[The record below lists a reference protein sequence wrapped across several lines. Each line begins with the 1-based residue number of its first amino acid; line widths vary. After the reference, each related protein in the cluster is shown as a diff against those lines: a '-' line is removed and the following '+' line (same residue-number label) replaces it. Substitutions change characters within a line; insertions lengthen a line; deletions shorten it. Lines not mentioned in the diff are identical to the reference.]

1 MRYQV
6 GGSLHSDDLTYVV
19 RQADEQ
25 LYASLKAGDFCYV
38 LNSRQMGK
46 SSLLQRTSY
55 HLRQEGYKCVYL
67 DMTRLGSEDTTPE
80 QWYKG
85 VIVSLFYSL
94 DLVKQVNFKQWWEMQ
109 AGISSVQ
116 KLNQFVEEVLLPN
129 TQKCDRIFILID
141 EIDSLL
147 SLTFPVSDF
156 FAWIRHCYNQQAD
169 DPKFQRLGFALFG
182 VASPS
187 DLIADKRRTPFNIGT
202 AIELYGFQLPE
213 ATPLLKGLEEAIS
226 QNEAVLR
233 EIIYWTEG
241 QPFLTQKICQ
251 LIVQKALE
259 TSNKKIE
266 LPLESV
272 ASWVEE
278 LVRSQIIQNWES
290 KDDPEHL
297 RTIRNRLLFHEH
309 RVGRLLGLYQQV
321 LQAEALGSREAE
333 EQGSRKE
340 EFCSLPLHPVPSDDS
355 REQTELLLSG
365 LVEKHNGYLKI
376 KNPIYR
382 SVFNAQWVSR
392 QLDNLRPYSQT
403 FNAWVASCY
412 QDESR
417 LLRGQALR
425 DTQNWVQGK
434 SLSNLDYQFLA
445 ASQECERREVQIALE
460 AARAKEVEVRLV
472 QEKRTALLQRFLLG
486 AVCIGL
492 FVSSGL
498 GVEIFILYRQA
509 LKSENQ
515 ARSSEIRALVSSSE
529 GLFASNRR
537 LDALIEAIKAKHQLQ
552 KLDKPNTNIQRQV
565 DNILR
570 QAVYGADEYNRF
582 SSHTAAVLAVDISPD
597 SSLIASASIDKTIKL
612 WRDGTEVATL
622 KGHQAA
628 VKAVDFSPDG
638 KILASASEDG
648 TIKLWKLDGE
658 PVLKEGIQRQSLM
671 GKTPIALGVSPW
683 EKTALA
689 PLQATG
695 EPRRGTLLKTLKG
708 HTASVWGVAFSPDGQ
723 FLASGSFDGTV
734 RLWKLDGTLLK
745 TLQSDK
751 MGFWGVAFSPDG
763 QIVAATSLNR
773 TVKLWKRDS
782 SGWEN
787 AKLIQTLQGHA
798 SWVVGVAFSPDGQ
811 TIASASEDTTVK
823 LWQRDSTGGSYRLN
837 QTLKGHSAGIWGV
850 TFSPDGQT
858 IASASLDKTI
868 KLWNI
873 DGTELRTL
881 KGHSASVWG
890 VNFSKDG
897 SFIASAGA
905 ENVVR
910 LWQKDNPFQKS
921 IIAHQAGIWSLD
933 ITSDSS
939 TIATAS
945 HENAAKFW
953 SRQGKLLKTMTESE
967 GAIFEVSFSGDG
979 KLIALRTDNDIV
991 KLKKPDGTLVATYK
1005 YPFGKLLAAL
1015 LSPDGQ
1021 AIAMSSV
1028 DKMAQIWR
1036 RDSSATQQKFHPV
1049 PQILKGHQAE
1059 VWHVV
1064 FSPDGRLVGSASG
1077 DGTAKLWTLDGE
1089 PALYP
1094 HGQASYAQRF
1104 PQKKEGIQRHSLTG
1118 ETPIALGVSP
1128 WEKTA
1133 LAPLQATGVSAGA
1146 SPQKGKL
1153 FRTLVGHA
1161 AAVWRVAFSQ
1171 DSKMIATG
1179 SGDNT
1184 VKLWTLE
1191 GKLLE
1196 TLKGHTAAIWGVA
1209 FSPDGKIVASGSVDG
1224 TVKLWK
1230 LDGTEITTLRGHT
1243 AAIRKI
1249 AISRDGTLLAS
1260 GGDDNTLILWNLP
1273 RILNLD
1279 ALTYGCALVKDYLKT
1294 NIAVEE
1300 GDRSL
1305 CDTPSKIQK

>member
-6 GGSLHSDDLTYVV
+6 GGSLHSDDLTYIV

-129 TQKCDRIFILID
+129 TQKGDRIFILID

-202 AIELYGFQLPE
+202 AIELYGFQLHE

-226 QNEAVLR
+226 QSEAVLR

-241 QPFLTQKICQ
+241 QPFLTQKICR
-251 LIVQKALE
+251 LIAQKALE
-259 TSNKKIE
+259 ASNKKIE
-266 LPLESV
+266 LPVESV

-297 RTIRNRLLFHEH
+297 RTIRNRLLFQEH

-321 LQAEALGSREAE
+321 LQAEALGSR
-333 EQGSRKE
+333 KE
-340 EFCSLPLHPVPSDDS
+340 EFSSVPLHPVPSDDS
-355 REQTELLLSG
+355 REQIELLLSG

-460 AARAKEVEVRLV
+460 AARAKEVEVRLI
-472 QEKRTALLQRFLLG
+472 QEKRTASLQRFVLG

-537 LDALIEAIKAKHQLQ
+537 FDALIEAIKAKHQLQ
-552 KLDKPNTNIQRQV
+552 KLDKSNTNIQRQV
-565 DNILR
+565 DNVLR

-582 SSHTAAVLAVDISPD
+582 SRHTAAVLAVDISPD

-612 WRDGTEVATL
+612 WRRDGTEIATL

-628 VKAVDFSPDG
+628 VKAVAFSSDG
-638 KILASASEDG
+638 QILASASEDS

-658 PVLKEGIQRQSLM
+658 PALKEGIQRQSLM
-671 GKTPIALGVSPW
+671 GETPIALGVSPW

-689 PLQATG
+689 PPEATG
-695 EPRRGTLLKTLKG
+695 EPRRGILLKTLKG

-734 RLWKLDGTLLK
+734 RLWKRDGTLLK

-787 AKLIQTLQGHA
+787 AKLVQTLQGHT

-823 LWQRDSTGGSYRLN
+823 LWRRESIGGSYRLD
-837 QTLKGHSAGIWGV
+837 QTLKGHSAG
-850 TFSPDGQT
+850 
-858 IASASLDKTI
+858 
-868 KLWNI
+868 
-873 DGTELRTL
+873 
-881 KGHSASVWG
+881 
-890 VNFSKDG
+890 
-897 SFIASAGA
+897 
-905 ENVVR
+905 
-910 LWQKDNPFQKS
+910 
-921 IIAHQAGIWSLD
+921 
-933 ITSDSS
+933 
-939 TIATAS
+939 
-945 HENAAKFW
+945 
-953 SRQGKLLKTMTESE
+953 
-967 GAIFEVSFSGDG
+967 
-979 KLIALRTDNDIV
+979 
-991 KLKKPDGTLVATYK
+991 
-1005 YPFGKLLAAL
+1005 
-1015 LSPDGQ
+1015 
-1021 AIAMSSV
+1021 
-1028 DKMAQIWR
+1028 
-1036 RDSSATQQKFHPV
+1036 
-1049 PQILKGHQAE
+1049 
-1059 VWHVV
+1059 
-1064 FSPDGRLVGSASG
+1064 
-1077 DGTAKLWTLDGE
+1077 
-1089 PALYP
+1089 
-1094 HGQASYAQRF
+1094 
-1104 PQKKEGIQRHSLTG
+1104 
-1118 ETPIALGVSP
+1118 
-1128 WEKTA
+1128 
-1133 LAPLQATGVSAGA
+1133 
-1146 SPQKGKL
+1146 
-1153 FRTLVGHA
+1153 
-1161 AAVWRVAFSQ
+1161 
-1171 DSKMIATG
+1171 
-1179 SGDNT
+1179 
-1184 VKLWTLE
+1184 
-1191 GKLLE
+1191 
-1196 TLKGHTAAIWGVA
+1196 IWGVA
-1209 FSPDGKIVASGSVDG
+1209 FSPDGKIVASGSVDA
-1224 TVKLWK
+1224 TIKLWK
-1230 LDGTEITTLRGHT
+1230 LDGTEIMTLRGHT
-1243 AAIRKI
+1243 AAIREI
-1249 AISRDGTLLAS
+1249 AISRDGTFLVS

-1273 RILNLD
+1273 RIVSLD

-1305 CDTPSKIQK
+1305 CDTSSRIQK